1 MDTKIELFDSSC
13 IEQLIWP
20 NSEEGLF
27 AKKLLIPLVK
37 DGAGSYFHNIK
48 TEMMVLK
55 VDDLVLPI
63 TVNDYERDNSYVC
76 SFYNYYIGL
85 GSVNASLIKNKL
97 LRYLATKTLKGLGKI
112 LKLGK
117 IDKIV
122 SVNNW
127 LFSTN
132 LYPKLNDSQ
141 ILSIR
146 KFIQKKFP
154 KHAIVFRSINEV
166 DKNSPMSGLKN
177 SKFHLI
183 ASRQIF
189 LNDTKDTTFFGSR
202 LFKGDLK
209 LLEKTDYILN
219 DLKTDYE
226 TTKILGLYNE
236 IYVDKYSKLN
246 PQLSEKFVKLLI
258 EHQIFNFK
266 VLQKN
271 DRIDGV
277 IGYYSVHGVMSSPFF
292 GYDTKV
298 PQEANLYRLL
308 STILTLEAKNNKQLY
323 NQSSGASFYKSIRKA
338 TPTIEYSAVY
348 TKHLPYGSRFMWKTL
363 KVVINTFGIRW
374 MKKY

>member
-1 MDTKIELFDSSC
+1 METKIELFDSNT

-37 DGAGSYFHNIK
+37 DGAAAYFHNIK

-63 TVNDYERDNSYVC
+63 TINDFESDNSYVC

-85 GSVNASLIKNKL
+85 GSINASTIKNKL
-97 LRYLATKTLKGLGKI
+97 LRYLTTKFLMSLGII
-112 LKLGK
+112 LKLGN

-146 KFIQKKFP
+146 EFIQQKFP
-154 KHAIVFRSINEV
+154 KHAIVFRSINKV
-166 DKNSPMSGLKN
+166 DKNSPLNTLRN

-189 LNDTKDTTFFGSR
+189 LNDTKETTFFESR

-209 LLEKTDYILN
+209 LLKKTDYILD
-219 DLKTDYE
+219 DLKNDFE
-226 TTKILGLYNE
+226 STKILSLYNE
-236 IYVDKYSKLN
+236 IYLDKYSKLN
-246 PQLSEKFVKLLI
+246 PQLNEKFVKLLI
-258 EHQIFNFK
+258 QHQIFNFK
-266 VLQKN
+266 TLQKN

-277 IGYYSVHGVMSSPFF
+277 IGYYSAHGVMSSPFF
-292 GYDTKV
+292 GYNTKV
-298 PQEANLYRLL
+298 PQQANLYRLL
-308 STILTLEAKNNKQLY
+308 STVLTLEAKNKKQLY

-338 TPTIEYSAVY
+338 NPTIEYSAVY
-348 TKHLPYGSRFMWKTL
+348 IKHLSLSSRFMWKTL
-363 KVVINTFGIRW
+363 KVVINTFGIHW

>member
-1 MDTKIELFDSSC
+1 MDTKIELFDSST

-37 DGAGSYFHNIK
+37 DGAASYFHNIK

-63 TVNDYERDNSYVC
+63 TINDFESDNSYVC
-76 SFYNYYIGL
+76 SFYNYYVGL
-85 GSVNASLIKNKL
+85 GSINASIIKNKL
-97 LRYLATKTLKGLGKI
+97 LRYLVTKALKTLGKI

-146 KFIQKKFP
+146 EFIQEKFP
-154 KHAIVFRSINEV
+154 KHAIVFRSINKV
-166 DKNSPMSGLKN
+166 DKNSPLSGLRN

-189 LNDTKDTTFFGSR
+189 LNDTKETTFFESR

-209 LLEKTDYILN
+209 LLEKTDYLLD
-219 DLKTDYE
+219 DLKNDFE
-226 TTKILGLYNE
+226 STKILGLYNE

-246 PQLSEKFVKLLI
+246 PQLNEKFVKLLI
-258 EHQIFNFK
+258 QHQIFNFK
-266 VLQKN
+266 ILQKN

-277 IGYYSVHGVMSSPFF
+277 IGYYSAHGVMSSPFF
-292 GYDTKV
+292 GYNTKV
-298 PQEANLYRLL
+298 PQQANLYRLL
-308 STILTLEAKNNKQLY
+308 STVLTLEAKNKKHLY

-338 TPTIEYSAVY
+338 TATIEYSAVY
-348 TKHLPYGSRFMWKTL
+348 FKHLPFSNRMVWKTL
-363 KVVINTFGIRW
+363 KIVVNTFGIQW